1 MTPGWQALLD
11 TVLSGSF
18 AVEIAVAALAGFVR
32 GFSGFGAALILA
44 PGFTLVMPAQDAVVL
59 TVLLNF
65 TTITQL
71 LRPALARVQWREL
84 GPMGLAGVIGVPL
97 GSVLLLVVDDAV
109 LRRAIGAI
117 VLSFSIAM
125 LAGWRYR
132 GGQSLGKTTVVGLLG
147 GVLTGSAGVGGPPL
161 ILYMLSGDRPIADAR
176 AVFIVYFA
184 FLQLAAVPVFVATGL
199 VTWGLVGRT
208 ALLVPIYLLVTQLGA
223 VLFPRVSEKFARGF
237 ALVALVLIG
246 LATVIR

>member
-1 MTPGWQALLD
+1 MVDAVLD
-11 TVLSGSF
+11 AMLSWTFLIEVG
-18 AVEIAVAALAGFVR
+18 VAAIAGFVR

-97 GSVLLLVVDDAV
+97 GGVLLLVVDDAM

-132 GGQSLGKTTVVGLLG
+132 CGQSLGKTPVVGLLG

-161 ILYMLSGDRPIADAR
+161 ILYM
-176 AVFIVYFA
+176 
-184 FLQLAAVPVFVATGL
+184 
-199 VTWGLVGRT
+199 
-208 ALLVPIYLLVTQLGA
+208 
-223 VLFPRVSEKFARGF
+223 
-237 ALVALVLIG
+237 
-246 LATVIR
+246 